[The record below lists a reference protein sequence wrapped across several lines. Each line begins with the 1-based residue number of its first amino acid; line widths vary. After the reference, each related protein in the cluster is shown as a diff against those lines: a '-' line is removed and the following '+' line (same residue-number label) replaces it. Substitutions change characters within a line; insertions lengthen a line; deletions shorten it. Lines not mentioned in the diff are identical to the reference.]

1 MSSWYVVHARP
12 HQEQRAEVNL
22 ARQGYRVWL
31 PMMKRARRRMKRFE
45 SGRAPL
51 FPGYLFVELDVAR
64 QPWRPINGTFGVKRL
79 LTDGPRPQALPE
91 EFVAALR
98 EATGD
103 DGVSTPAPP
112 DLQPGDAVTITTG
125 PFVECAAVVLR
136 LAPRE
141 RVEVL
146 LDVLG
151 GQVPARLSR
160 RSVHRHSL
168 SLPAVRR
175 RWDVGFIPCPGRCR

>member
-1 MSSWYVVHARP
+1 MRRWYVVQARP
-12 HQEQRAEVNL
+12 RQEKRAEVNL
-22 ARQGYRVWL
+22 SRQGYRVWM
-31 PMMKRARRRMKRFE
+31 PVMERSRRRAKRFE
-45 SGRAPL
+45 TGHAPL
-51 FPGYLFVELDVAR
+51 FPQYLFVELDIGR
-64 QPWRPINGTFGVKRL
+64 EPWRAINGTFGVKRL
-79 LTDGPRPQALPE
+79 LADGPRPQALPD

-103 DGVSTPAPP
+103 NGVSTPAPP
-112 DLQPGDAVTITTG
+112 DLQPGDVVTIEIG

-151 GQVPARLSR
+151 GRVPARLPR
-160 RSVHRHSL
+160 RSVI
-168 SLPAVRR
+168 AAA
-175 RWDVGFIPCPGRCR
+175 

>member
-1 MSSWYVVHARP
+1 MRRWYVVQTRP

-31 PMMKRARRRMKRFE
+31 PVMERSRRRAKRIE
-45 SGRAPL
+45 TGRAPL
-51 FPGYLFVELDVAR
+51 FPQYLFVALDIGR
-64 QPWRPINGTFGVKRL
+64 EPWRAINGTFGVKRL
-79 LTDGPRPQALPE
+79 LADDTHPQALPE

-103 DGVSTPAPP
+103 DGVSTPALP
-112 DLQPGDAVTITTG
+112 DLQPGDDVTIAVG

-146 LDVLG
+146 LEVLG
-151 GQVPARLSR
+151 GRVPARLPR
-160 RSVHRHSL
+160 RSVI
-168 SLPAVRR
+168 AAA
-175 RWDVGFIPCPGRCR
+175 

>member
-1 MSSWYVVHARP
+1 MRKWYVVQTRSR
-12 HQEQRAEVNL
+12 QEQRAQINL
-22 ARQGYRVWL
+22 ARQGYRVWM
-31 PMMKRARRRMKRFE
+31 PVMERSRRRAKRIE
-45 SGRAPL
+45 TGHAPL
-51 FPGYLFVELDVAR
+51 FPQYLFVELDIGR
-64 QPWRPINGTFGVKRL
+64 EPWRAINGTFGVKRL
-79 LTDGPRPQALPE
+79 LADGPRPQALPD

-103 DGVSTPAPP
+103 DGVSTPPLTE
-112 DLQPGDAVTITTG
+112 LQPGDAVTIATG

-151 GQVPARLSR
+151 GRVSARLPR
-160 RSVHRHSL
+160 RSVI
-168 SLPAVRR
+168 AAA
-175 RWDVGFIPCPGRCR
+175 

>member
-1 MSSWYVVHARP
+1 MKQWYVVHTRP

-22 ARQGYRVWL
+22 ARQGYRAWL
-31 PMMKRARRRMKRFE
+31 PVMERSRRHARRIE
-45 SGRAPL
+45 TVNAPL
-51 FPGYLFVELDVAR
+51 FPGYLFVELDIAR
-64 QPWRPINGTFGVKRL
+64 EPWRAINGTFGVKHL
-79 LTDGPRPQALPE
+79 LADGPRPQALPE
-91 EFVAALR
+91 KFVAALR
-98 EATGD
+98 EATGT

-112 DLQPGDAVTITTG
+112 DLKPGDAVTIADG

-151 GQVPARLSR
+151 GQVPARLPR
-160 RSVHRHSL
+160 R
-168 SLPAVRR
+168 AV
-175 RWDVGFIPCPGRCR
+175 VSAA

>member
-1 MSSWYVVHARP
+1 MRRWYVVQTRP
-12 HQEQRAEVNL
+12 RQEQRAEVNL

-31 PMMKRARRRMKRFE
+31 PVMERSRRRAKRIE
-45 SGRAPL
+45 TGRAPL
-51 FPGYLFVELDVAR
+51 FPQYLFVELDIGR
-64 QPWRPINGTFGVKRL
+64 EPWRAINGTFGVKRL
-79 LTDGPRPQALPE
+79 LADDTHPRALPE

-103 DGVSTPAPP
+103 DGVSAPAPP
-112 DLQPGDAVTITTG
+112 DLQPGDDVTIAVG

-146 LDVLG
+146 LEVLG
-151 GQVPARLSR
+151 GRVPARLPR
-160 RSVHRHSL
+160 RSVI
-168 SLPAVRR
+168 AAA
-175 RWDVGFIPCPGRCR
+175 

>member
-1 MSSWYVVHARP
+1 MRRWYVVQTRP
-12 HQEQRAEVNL
+12 RQEQRAEVNL

-31 PMMKRARRRMKRFE
+31 PVMERSRRRAKRIE
-45 SGRAPL
+45 TGYAPL
-51 FPGYLFVELDVAR
+51 FPQYLFVELDIGR
-64 QPWRPINGTFGVKRL
+64 EPWRAINGTFGVKRL
-79 LTDGPRPQALPE
+79 LADDTQPQALPE

-112 DLQPGDAVTITTG
+112 DLQPGDDVTIAVG

-146 LDVLG
+146 LEVLG
-151 GQVPARLSR
+151 GRVPARLPR
-160 RSVHRHSL
+160 RSVI
-168 SLPAVRR
+168 AAA
-175 RWDVGFIPCPGRCR
+175 

>member
-1 MSSWYVVHARP
+1 MSKWYVVHTRP

-22 ARQGYRVWL
+22 VRQGYRVWL
-31 PMMKRARRRMKRFE
+31 PVMERSRRRAKRFE
-45 SGRAPL
+45 SGYAPL
-51 FPGYLFVELDVAR
+51 FPGYLFVEFDIGR
-64 QPWRPINGTFGVKRL
+64 EPWRAINGTFGVKRL
-79 LTDGPRPQALPE
+79 LADGPRPRALPE
-91 EFVAALR
+91 EFVTALR
-98 EATGD
+98 EATGA

-112 DLQPGDAVTITTG
+112 DLKPGDAVTIAIG

-151 GQVPARLSR
+151 GRVTARPDR
-160 RSVHRHSL
+160 KSV
-168 SLPAVRR
+168 V
-175 RWDVGFIPCPGRCR
+175 

>member
-1 MSSWYVVHARP
+1 MTRWYVVHARP
-12 HQEQRAEVNL
+12 HQEQRAKVNL

-31 PMMKRARRRMKRFE
+31 PMMQRSRRRAKRFE
-45 SGRAPL
+45 IGHAPL
-51 FPGYLFVELDVAR
+51 FPGYLFVELDIGR
-64 QPWRPINGTFGVKRL
+64 EPWRAINGTFGVKRL
-79 LTDGPRPQALPE
+79 LADGPLPQALPE
-91 EFVAALR
+91 DFVAALR

-103 DGVSTPAPP
+103 DGVSTPEPV
-112 DLQPGDAVTITTG
+112 DLKPGDAVTIAAG

-151 GQVPARLSR
+151 GRVPARLPKR
-160 RSVHRHSL
+160 
-168 SLPAVRR
+168 AV
-175 RWDVGFIPCPGRCR
+175 IAAA

>member
-31 PMMKRARRRMKRFE
+31 PMMKRSRRRMKRFE

-64 QPWRPINGTFGVKRL
+64 QPWRAINGTFGVKRL

-91 EFVAALR
+91 EFVVALR
-98 EATGD
+98 EVTGD

-112 DLQPGDAVTITTG
+112 DLQPGDAVTITAG

-151 GQVPARLSR
+151 GRVPARLPR
-160 RSVHRHSL
+160 RSVIS
-168 SLPAVRR
+168 AA
-175 RWDVGFIPCPGRCR
+175 

>member
-1 MSSWYVVHARP
+1 MRKWYVVQTRP

-22 ARQGYRVWL
+22 ARQGYRAWL
-31 PMMKRARRRMKRFE
+31 PLTERSRRRAKRFE
-45 SGRAPL
+45 TGHAPL
-51 FPGYLFVELDVAR
+51 FPQYLFVDLDIGR
-64 QPWRPINGTFGVKRL
+64 EPWRAINGTFGVKRL
-79 LTDGPRPQALPE
+79 LADGPRPQALPG

-98 EATGD
+98 EATGA
-103 DGVSTPAPP
+103 DGLSKPAPP
-112 DLQPGDAVTITTG
+112 ELQPGDAVTITAG

-151 GQVPARLSR
+151 GRVPARLPI
-160 RSVHRHSL
+160 RSVTAST
-168 SLPAVRR
+168 
-175 RWDVGFIPCPGRCR
+175 

>member
-1 MSSWYVVHARP
+1 MRRWYVVQTRP
-12 HQEQRAEVNL
+12 RQEQRAEVNL

-31 PMMKRARRRMKRFE
+31 PVMERSRRRAKRIE
-45 SGRAPL
+45 TGRAPL
-51 FPGYLFVELDVAR
+51 FPQYLFVELDIGR
-64 QPWRPINGTFGVKRL
+64 EPWRAINGTFGVKRL
-79 LTDGPRPQALPE
+79 LADDTHPQALPE

-112 DLQPGDAVTITTG
+112 DLQPGDDVTIAVG
-125 PFVECAAVVLR
+125 PFVECAAVVLQ

-146 LDVLG
+146 LEVLG
-151 GQVPARLSR
+151 GRVPARLPR
-160 RSVHRHSL
+160 RSVI
-168 SLPAVRR
+168 AAA
-175 RWDVGFIPCPGRCR
+175 

>member
-1 MSSWYVVHARP
+1 MRQWYVVHTRP

-22 ARQGYRVWL
+22 TRQGYRVWL
-31 PMMKRARRRMKRFE
+31 PVMERSRRRARRIE
-45 SGRAPL
+45 TGHAPL
-51 FPGYLFVELDVAR
+51 FPQYVFVELDIGR
-64 QPWRPINGTFGVKRL
+64 EPWRAINGTFGVKRL
-79 LTDGPRPQALPE
+79 LADGPQPQALPE
-91 EFVAALR
+91 EFVTALR
-98 EATGD
+98 EATGT

-112 DLQPGDAVTITTG
+112 DLQPGDAVTIATG

-151 GQVPARLSR
+151 GQVPARLPR
-160 RSVHRHSL
+160 R
-168 SLPAVRR
+168 AV
-175 RWDVGFIPCPGRCR
+175 VSAA